1 MKDIIDAIKKDTT
14 FNQEVLDEK
23 IEQALAANQKVIA
36 LQDKYPQVLM
46 QLQAKLEEGYT
57 LEPLHN
63 FNIQR
68 AGFCSFAL
76 LKPAHILDKEAQQII
91 SQTKENYEASLTRL
105 RDRLIVDAIETE
117 LEAQREK
124 EVEKLRQK
132 EQTEKQKIKEKL
144 LAALS

>member
-1 MKDIIDAIKKDTT
+1 MKDIIKVIKEDTK

-23 IEQALAANQKVIA
+23 IEQSLAANQKVVS
-36 LQDKYPQVLM
+36 LQDKFPQVLV
-46 QLQAKLEEGYT
+46 QLREKLDQGYS
-57 LEPLHN
+57 LEPMHSL
-63 FNIQR
+63 NIQR
-68 AGFCSFAL
+68 QGFCSFAL
-76 LKPAHILDKEAQQII
+76 QKPEHILKEEAAVIVA
-91 SQTKENYEASLTRL
+91 QTKENYEASLTRL